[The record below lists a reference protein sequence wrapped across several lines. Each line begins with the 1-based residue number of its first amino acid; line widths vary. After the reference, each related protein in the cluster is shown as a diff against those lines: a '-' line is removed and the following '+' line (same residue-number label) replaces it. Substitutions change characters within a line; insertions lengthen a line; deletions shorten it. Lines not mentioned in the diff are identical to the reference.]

1 MLNKYQLKRLPE
13 ILGKSWSVGLL
24 NILAGSEQIPLQNLR
39 AIGLEALNNS
49 SFLKKTIMRFGLG

>member
-1 MLNKYQLKRLPE
+1 
-13 ILGKSWSVGLL
+13 LL
-24 NILAGSEQIPLQNLR
+24 NILAYSERIPLQNLR